1 MENQINIVTAF
12 TAGLISFI
20 SPCVLPLVPA
30 YLSYISGVSLDAMKG
45 KSEEERVGGKVVI
58 NTLLFVLGFTIVF
71 CTLGATASYIGQYLV
86 RYKSYINI
94 IGGGLIIILGLH
106 MANVFRIKWLD
117 YEKRI
122 HVKEKPLGMVG
133 SILVGAAFAF
143 GWTPCIGPILSGI
156 LLVAADQK
164 TITDGIFLLVIYS
177 LGLGIPFLLTGIG
190 LNYAISVFK
199 TIKKHYRGIEL
210 ASGVLLIFIG
220 LLIATNQFSRLSA
233 WLARFDKLAG

>member
-1 MENQINIVTAF
+1 
-12 TAGLISFI
+12 
-20 SPCVLPLVPA
+20 
-30 YLSYISGVSLDAMKG
+30 MKG
-45 KSEEERVGGKVVI
+45 KSEEEGIGRKVVI

-71 CTLGATASYIGQYLV
+71 CTLGATASFIGQYLV

-94 IGGGLIIILGLH
+94 IGGLLIIILGLH
-106 MANVFRIKWLD
+106 MANVYRIKWLD

-122 HVKEKPLGMVG
+122 QVKEKPLGMIG
-133 SILVGAAFAF
+133 SLLVGAAFAF

-164 TITDGIFLLVIYS
+164 TIADGMFLLVIYS

-210 ASGVLLIFIG
+210 VSGVLLIFIG
-220 LLIATNQFSRLSA
+220 VLVATNQFSRLSA
-233 WLARFDKLAG
+233 WLARFDKFTG